1 MTYKIVT
8 IIHWIKK
15 SAMDKAEFQRRIKR
29 LELTRE
35 EAADR
40 LGLSLPGFEH
50 QYYGRR
56 PITRQTE
63 LLLGYVE
70 KERPE
75 IGQQLATRRR
85 SSGEDKS
92 ASRPKTLA
100 KLPGSRSPSP
110 EVAKR

>member
-1 MTYKIVT
+1 
-8 IIHWIKK
+8 
-15 SAMDKAEFQRRIKR
+15 MDKAEFQRRIKR
-29 LELTRE
+29 LGLTRE

-70 KERPE
+70 EEWRA
-75 IGQQLATRRR
+75 IGQELTRR
-85 SSGEDKS
+85 K
-92 ASRPKTLA
+92 
-100 KLPGSRSPSP
+100 
-110 EVAKR
+110 

>member
-1 MTYKIVT
+1 
-8 IIHWIKK
+8 
-15 SAMDKAEFQRRIKR
+15 MDKAEFQRRIKR
-29 LELTRE
+29 LGLTRE

-63 LLLGYVE
+63 LLLAYVE
-70 KERPE
+70 KEWRA
-75 IGQQLATRRR
+75 IGKPLATRR

-92 ASRPKTLA
+92 AAQPKTRV
-100 KLPGSRSPSP
+100 KPPDRRSPS
-110 EVAKR
+110 R